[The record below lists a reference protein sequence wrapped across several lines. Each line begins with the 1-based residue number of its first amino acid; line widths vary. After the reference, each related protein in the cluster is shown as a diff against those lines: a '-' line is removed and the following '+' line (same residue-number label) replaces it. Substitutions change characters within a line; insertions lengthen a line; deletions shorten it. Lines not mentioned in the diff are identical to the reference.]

1 MDKNTNRPHKGM
13 LQDNNPVDQPKESYR
28 YALNAVNETN
38 DGNRTL
44 LSNEKSNELC
54 WSLPVGYLPIGQVYT
69 VNNEVVIFS
78 TDGID
83 SEIGIVRDCIYESIV
98 SSSCFNFTVQYQIDA
113 IYRLRNGCER
123 VIYFTD
129 GYNPVRQINLD
140 KLNFYYTDAYRAWL
154 ENPIGPWVGEKY
166 NCDLFA
172 IIPPYEIPCFSN
184 VEIVNGGNL
193 LSGSYN
199 FAIQYLDEDL
209 NPTPWVTTSRPVN
222 IYKSNINSAYGTI
235 EGSSNIETD
244 AVGGSE
250 TPTNKGIKITMTN
263 LDQRYFY
270 YRIAAIQATSFNGLV
285 TRITASNELPISQ
298 DTFVYYGDTGDF
310 TEITSSEIAV
320 GRLDLEY
327 ADHIEQLE
335 NRLILANTEGK
346 QVNFCGF
353 QKYASKIASRYIV
366 KNVQDNNALADGN
379 PKNPLTP
386 FEYMG
391 FMGGEVYA
399 MGIVYIFK
407 DGFESPAY
415 HIPGPPKNQ
424 RWDWVTNQCV
434 DIVTTYGV
442 PADNDIIDP
451 WNYDIEHI
459 VPDTTLAVAAYNA
472 NPFVERWRVYETA
485 IAVDPGV
492 EGHMAYWECPN
503 SIYEKKDSCVDGDYW
518 GDDFC
523 GNALEGEKIRHHR
536 FPSRTLEPHVDNDGG
551 VETFYSIKVKIK
563 ILTSW
568 PTPGSPLNLI
578 TDYDVDAVPQTP
590 VTSVVNDTDFDPTTL
605 EYTFT
610 VITVSVDDPNLITNI
625 DCTIDPTSL
634 CNLPDFEV
642 TYTVEFAYQN
652 EFNNSTLNMLG
663 VQFDN
668 VEYPHPDIVG
678 HYFVRAE
685 RDEFNRTIL
694 DSGIGRSLRQ
704 KPTDSFFYIGFAYF
718 TKRNSNSKFHYF
730 FTPKFMYQKQN
741 LRPQYVKQELEFI
754 NTQINLGY
762 LFEDGPGSFVQDT
775 DTVIEYRTQ
784 FYNGTNAANSGTNHT
799 PKKFMTLYGAS
810 FDDDFAA
817 GFAPNARVYNT
828 SLVNNIQV
836 GELNINY
843 RLPRNGDDINYI
855 TYRIE
860 RDVHCNLEGIK
871 YYKMHNCVISGDSST
886 VNQPRIFAGDVY
898 ITQFKLANTLF
909 REFYKGIING
919 ILAGVAIVVLGV
931 VTVLSAGLLGP
942 ITLPLIIGVVALTAI
957 GITATAIG
965 TMVDAY
971 QNSELDELAKDPD
984 LDALFF
990 AGDATTFYANE
1001 YLMGIY
1007 VESEV
1012 NTALR
1017 QTTNNECGTYFKN
1030 DVWTARYFRSKI
1042 MAFDPDAQKWVPRVA
1057 PCPEPYHYNVDFSRM
1072 AKEKIY
1078 FSLPRSYDCCSECLQ
1093 SFPTRV
1099 YYSEQSFSE
1108 ENGDNYRVILS
1119 NNYRDIEAEHG
1130 SITDLVRKNN
1140 SLFIL
1145 TEECLWYL
1153 PQNVQQSV
1161 VSDIV
1166 TFLGTGSYFSI
1177 PPRKVVDSDMG
1188 SAGTRHKWSVV
1199 KTPIGIV
1206 YVSEIEKAIYITAGE
1221 GLQKISNQGM
1231 YNWFFENVESYLG
1244 NQFLQLTGQEFPYL
1258 NNPNNPNGVGIH
1270 SVYDPRHQ
1278 RILITKRD
1286 YKLVA
1291 PYSGSITIVTDPLFT
1306 GYVEGKIYYVK
1317 FLELFVVGNAIGGA
1331 TPILFTNEEY
1341 FENKSFTISFSLL
1354 SNTWVS
1360 FHSYL
1365 PLFYYSDQHNFYSSV
1380 GVTKLYKH
1388 NIIGNHQK
1396 FYDKNYPYILETV
1409 SVSNPLTTRL
1419 WEDITLETYA
1429 RTWDATNKDYYDVRW
1444 KTFNYVT
1451 LYNSRQTTG
1460 ELEMIVKDTQ
1470 ADPED
1475 YYEQQTTNSNTSI
1488 VVDRKERDWHVND
1501 FRDMRIDYTIPMFTK
1516 DWTALA
1522 PEYPIDK
1529 VINPT
1534 AIDIDKDWYDQESFR
1549 DKYLIIRL
1557 RFANFE
1563 EVELTT
1569 NFVIETEQQS
1579 FR

>member
-54 WSLPVGYLPIGQVYT
+54 WSLPNGYLPIGQVYT

-172 IIPPYEIPCFSN
+172 LIPPYEIPCFSEAQ
-184 VEIVNGGNL
+184 VINGGRL

-199 FAIQYLDEDL
+199 FAIQYLDSDF
-209 NPTPWVTTSRPVN
+209 NPTPWVTVSRPIN
-222 IYKSNINSAYGTI
+222 IYTDSFNLGYLFID
-235 EGSSNIETD
+235 GSSNIEND
-244 AVGGSE
+244 PLGGTANPS
-250 TPTNKGIKITMTN
+250 NKAIQLTLTN
-263 LDQRYFY
+263 LDESYTY

-285 TRITASNELPISQ
+285 TSVIASDTIPISQ
-298 DTFVYYGDTGDF
+298 TTFIFDGNPSSY
-310 TEITSSEIAV
+310 TEISVNDIYPSRIN
-320 GRLDLEY
+320 LEY
-327 ADHIEQLE
+327 AQHIEQLE
-335 NRLILANTEGK
+335 NRLILANTKGK
-346 QVNFCGF
+346 EVNFCGF
-353 QKYASKIASRYIV
+353 QKYASKIASHYIV
-366 KNVQDNNALADGN
+366 KSVEDTSVTAEGN
-379 PKNPLTP
+379 PKNPLSP
-386 FEYMG
+386 FEFVG

-399 MGIVYIFK
+399 FGIVYVFK
-407 DGFESPAY
+407 DGFESPTY
-415 HIPGPPKNQ
+415 HIPGPPVNK
-424 RWDWVTNQCV
+424 RWDWNTNTCKDVVT
-434 DIVTTYGV
+434 DYSV
-442 PADNDIIDP
+442 PADNAPIFP
-451 WNYDIEHI
+451 WNQDIEHI
-459 VPDTTLAVAAYNA
+459 VPATLAGLYNTGGIL
-472 NPFVERWRVYETA
+472 PIQRWRVNETA
-485 IAVDPGV
+485 IATSLGV
-492 EGHMAYWECPN
+492 EGQMAFWEC
-503 SIYEKKDSCVDGDYW
+503 STSMYDKRESCVDGDYW

-523 GNALEGEKIRHHR
+523 GDPLEGTKVRHHR
-536 FPSRTLEPHVDNDGG
+536 FPSRTLEPHVNNDGG
-551 VETFYSIKVKIK
+551 INTFYNIVAKVKLI
-563 ILTSW
+563 SGVW
-568 PTPGSPLNLI
+568 PNPGFPVDLY
-578 TDYDVDAVPQTP
+578 TDYDYNTVPQAT
-590 VTSVVNDTDFDPTTL
+590 VINAINESDLDSTTL
-605 EYTFT
+605 EYTFIVAT
-610 VITVSVDDPNLITNI
+610 ESADAPMLITNI
-625 DCTIDPTSL
+625 VCNLDPLSL
-634 CNLPDFEV
+634 CVLYPTDFEV

-652 EFNNSTLNMLG
+652 SYNNSSLKLLG
-663 VQFDN
+663 IQFDN

-685 RDEFNRTIL
+685 RDDFNRTIL
-694 DSGIGRSLRQ
+694 DSAIGNKMRESIPGDL
-704 KPTDSFFYIGFAYF
+704 KLDYITFSYF
-718 TKRNSNSKFHYF
+718 TRGNTNASFHNYF
-730 FTPKFMYQKQN
+730 FAPKFMYQRQD
-741 LRPQYVKQELEFI
+741 LSPQYIKSEL
-754 NTQINLGY
+754 
-762 LFEDGPGSFVQDT
+762 LFDYNSRTLSGLREDAPGNWVVDVDTLIECRVQN
-775 DTVIEYRTQ
+775 Y
-784 FYNGTNAANSGTNHT
+784 SGTISAGCGLNHA
-799 PKKFMTLYGAS
+799 PEKFMTLNGAA
-810 FDDDFAA
+810 FDDNFT
-817 GFAPNARVYNT
+817 GGRRLYNN

-836 GELNINY
+836 GKLFR
-843 RLPRNGDDINYI
+843 RLPIDPSTSRDLPYV
-855 TYRIE
+855 TFRVE
-860 RDVHCNLEGIK
+860 RDVHCNLDGIK
-871 YYKMHNCVISGDSST
+871 YYKMHNCMIENEGT
-886 VNQPRIFAGDVY
+886 PRLFAGDVY
-898 ITQFKLANTLF
+898 ITQLKLSNTLF
-909 REFYKGIING
+909 REFFDGPEDAVRNA
-919 ILAGVAIVVLGV
+919 LALFAVALSAVLTIVTFGLATPLLVGAIVLF
-931 VTVLSAGLLGP
+931 
-942 ITLPLIIGVVALTAI
+942 AI
-957 GITATAIG
+957 GITATAISALVEAMKE
-965 TMVDAY
+965 TDLDETVTD
-971 QNSELDELAKDPD
+971 NELDG
-984 LDALFF
+984 LFF
-990 AGDATTFYANE
+990 IGASFVAYANE
-1001 YLMGIY
+1001 YIRGVY
-1007 VESEV
+1007 VESEI
-1012 NTALR
+1012 NTGLR
-1017 QTTNNECGTYFKN
+1017 QENNNECGTYYREN
-1030 DVWTARYFRSKI
+1030 RPITEHYRDKI
-1042 MAFDPDAQKWVPRVA
+1042 MFFNYDEERWVVKAA
-1057 PCPEPYHYNVDFSRM
+1057 PCPEPYYYNIDFSRM
-1072 AKEKIY
+1072 TKEKIY
-1078 FSLPRSYDCCSECLQ
+1078 FPLLRSYDCCSECLE

-1108 ENGDNYRVILS
+1108 ENGDNFRVILS

-1206 YVSEIEKAIYITAGE
+1206 YISEIEKAVYITAGE

-1258 NNPNNPNGVGIH
+1258 NNPNNPNAVGIH

-1286 YKLVA
+1286 YKLLP
-1291 PYSGSITIVTDPLFT
+1291 PYSDSITIVTDPLFT
-1306 GYVEGKIYYVK
+1306 GYVEDQIYYIE
-1317 FLELFVVGNAIGGA
+1317 FLELFAVGNDGGGA

-1365 PLFYYSDQHNFYSSV
+1365 PLFYYSDQHNFYSSI
-1380 GVTKLYKH
+1380 GTTNLYKH

-1396 FYDKNYPYILETV
+1396 FYGTDYPYILETV

-1488 VVDRKERDWHVND
+1488 VVDRKERDWHIND

-1529 VINPT
+1529 VINPA

>member
-44 LSNEKSNELC
+44 LNNEKSNELC
-54 WSLPVGYLPIGQVYT
+54 WSLPAGYLPIGQVYT
-69 VNNEVVIFS
+69 IDNEVVIFS

-83 SEIGIVRDCIYESIV
+83 SEIGIVRNCIYESII
-98 SSSCFNFTVQYQIDA
+98 SSQCFNFTVQYQIDA

-140 KLNFYYTDAYRAWL
+140 KLNYYYTDAYKAWL
-154 ENPIGPWVGEKY
+154 ENPVGPWVGEKY

-172 IIPPYEIPCFSN
+172 IIPPYQIPCFS
-184 VEIVNGGNL
+184 EAQIINGGKL

-199 FAIQYLDEDL
+199 FAIQYLDSDF
-209 NPTPWVTTSRPVN
+209 NPTPWVTVSRPIN
-222 IYKSNINSAYGTI
+222 IYTDSFNLSYLNID
-235 EGSSNIETD
+235 GSSNIESD
-244 AVGGSE
+244 GLGGTANFS
-250 TPTNKGIKITMTN
+250 NKAIQLTLTN
-263 LDQRYFY
+263 LDESYTY

-285 TRITASNELPISQ
+285 TSVISSDDIPISQ
-298 DTFVYYGDTGDF
+298 TTFIFDGNPSSY
-310 TEITSSEIAV
+310 TEISINDIYPS
-320 GRLDLEY
+320 RLNLEY
-327 ADHIEQLE
+327 AQHIEQLE
-335 NRLILANTEGK
+335 NRLILANTKGK
-346 QVNFCGF
+346 QVNFCEF
-353 QKYASKIASRYIV
+353 QKYASKIASHYIIKDV
-366 KNVQDNNALADGN
+366 EDTNVRAEGN
-379 PKNPLTP
+379 PKNPLSP
-386 FEYMG
+386 FECVG

-399 MGIVYIFK
+399 FGIVYVFK

-415 HIPGPPKNQ
+415 HIPGPPVNK
-424 RWDWVTNQCV
+424 RWDWNTNTCKDVVTDYSKLPDDYEITTWNQ
-434 DIVTTYGV
+434 DIQ
-442 PADNDIIDP
+442 
-451 WNYDIEHI
+451 HI
-459 VPDTTLAVAAYNA
+459 VPQTLASDYNA
-472 NPFVERWRVYETA
+472 GLILPYVQRWRVNETA
-485 IAVDPGV
+485 IATSSGI
-492 EGHMAYWECPN
+492 EGQMAFWECST
-503 SIYEKKDSCVDGDYW
+503 SIYDKRESCVDGDYW
-518 GDDFC
+518 GVDFC
-523 GNALEGEKIRHHR
+523 GDALEGTKIRHHR
-536 FPSRTLEPHVDNDGG
+536 FPSRTLEPHVNNDGG
-551 VETFYSIKVKIK
+551 INTYYNIVAKVKLI
-563 ILTSW
+563 SGVW
-568 PTPGSPLNLI
+568 PDPGNPVDLY
-578 TDYDVDAVPQTP
+578 TDYDYNTIPKPTVV
-590 VTSVVNDTDFDPTTL
+590 SVINESDLDPTTL

-610 VITVSVDDPNLITNI
+610 VATELANAPMLITNI
-625 DCTIDPTSL
+625 VCNLDPLSL
-634 CNLPDFEV
+634 CSLYPTDFEV
-642 TYTVEFAYQN
+642 TYTVEFAYQTSY
-652 EFNNSTLNMLG
+652 NNSSLKLLG

-668 VEYPHPDIVG
+668 IEYPHPDIVG

-694 DSGIGRSLRQ
+694 DSAIGNKMREVNT
-704 KPTDSFFYIGFAYF
+704 KSFNYITFSYF
-718 TKRNSNSKFHYF
+718 TQRNTNGSYHNYF
-730 FTPKFMYQKQN
+730 FAPKFMYQRQD
-741 LRPQYVKQELEFI
+741 LSPQYIKSELLFDA
-754 NTQINLGY
+754 NSVNLGDI
-762 LFEDGPGSFVQDT
+762 LEDAVGNWVVDV
-775 DTVIEYRTQ
+775 DTVIEYRIQ
-784 FYNGTNAANSGTNHT
+784 NYSGTSNVGCGLNHT
-799 PKKFMTLYGAS
+799 PEAFMTLNGAS
-810 FDDDFAA
+810 YDDNFT
-817 GFAPNARVYNT
+817 GGRRVYNN

-836 GELNINY
+836 GRLARQLPINPTAQ
-843 RLPRNGDDINYI
+843 RDLPYV
-855 TYRIE
+855 TYRVE
-860 RDVHCNLEGIK
+860 RDVHCNLDGIK
-871 YYKMHNCVISGDSST
+871 YYKMHNCMIETETS
-886 VNQPRIFAGDVY
+886 PRLFAGDVY
-898 ITQFKLANTLF
+898 ITQLKLSNTLF
-909 REFYKGIING
+909 REFFDGPEDLIVNALG
-919 ILAGVAIVVLGV
+919 LFAIAVSAVLTIVTFGAATPLLIGAVVLY
-931 VTVLSAGLLGP
+931 S
-942 ITLPLIIGVVALTAI
+942 IGITAI
-957 GITATAIG
+957 GITALVQAMKESDLDQT
-965 TMVDAY
+965 VSDP
-971 QNSELDELAKDPD
+971 ELDGINTYPQSFIA
-984 LDALFF
+984 
-990 AGDATTFYANE
+990 YANE
-1001 YLMGIY
+1001 YIRGVY
-1007 VESEV
+1007 VESEI

-1017 QTTNNECGTYFKN
+1017 QENNNECGTYYKEN
-1030 DVWTARYFRSKI
+1030 RPIVQHYRDKI
-1042 MAFDPDAQKWVPRVA
+1042 MFFNYDEQKWVPKAA

-1078 FSLPRSYDCCSECLQ
+1078 FPLLRSYDCCSECLE

-1108 ENGDNYRVILS
+1108 ENGDNFRVILS

-1140 SLFIL
+1140 NLFIL
-1145 TEECLWYL
+1145 TEECLWHL
-1153 PQNVQQSV
+1153 PQNVQQAV

-1206 YVSEIEKAIYITAGE
+1206 YVSEIEKAVYITAGE

-1244 NQFLQLTGQEFPYL
+1244 NQFLQLTSQQFPYL

-1286 YKLVA
+1286 YKLLP
-1291 PYSGSITIVTDPLFT
+1291 PYSDSITIVTDPLFT
-1306 GYVEGKIYYVK
+1306 GYVENQIYYIE
-1317 FLELFVVGNAIGGA
+1317 FLQLFAVGNDGGGA
-1331 TPILFTNEEY
+1331 TPIFFTNEEY

-1365 PLFYYSDQHNFYSSV
+1365 PLFYYSDQHNFYSSI
-1380 GVTKLYKH
+1380 GTTDLYKH

-1396 FYDKNYPYILETV
+1396 FYGVDYPYIIETV
-1409 SVSNPLTTRL
+1409 SVSNPLITRL

-1444 KTFNYVT
+1444 KTFNYIT

-1488 VVDRKERDWHVND
+1488 VIDRKERDWHIND
-1501 FRDMRIDYTIPMFTK
+1501 FRDIRIDYTTPMFTK
-1516 DWTALA
+1516 DWTAISTI
-1522 PEYPIDK
+1522 YPIDK

-1534 AIDIDKDWYDQESFR
+1534 SIDIDKDWFNQESFR

-1557 RFANFE
+1557 RFINFE
-1563 EVELTT
+1563 QVELTT

>member
-1 MDKNTNRPHKGM
+1 
-13 LQDNNPVDQPKESYR
+13 
-28 YALNAVNETN
+28 
-38 DGNRTL
+38 
-44 LSNEKSNELC
+44 
-54 WSLPVGYLPIGQVYT
+54 
-69 VNNEVVIFS
+69 
-78 TDGID
+78 
-83 SEIGIVRDCIYESIV
+83 
-98 SSSCFNFTVQYQIDA
+98 
-113 IYRLRNGCER
+113 
-123 VIYFTD
+123 
-129 GYNPVRQINLD
+129 
-140 KLNFYYTDAYRAWL
+140 
-154 ENPIGPWVGEKY
+154 
-166 NCDLFA
+166 
-172 IIPPYEIPCFSN
+172 
-184 VEIVNGGNL
+184 
-193 LSGSYN
+193 
-199 FAIQYLDEDL
+199 
-209 NPTPWVTTSRPVN
+209 
-222 IYKSNINSAYGTI
+222 
-235 EGSSNIETD
+235 
-244 AVGGSE
+244 
-250 TPTNKGIKITMTN
+250 
-263 LDQRYFY
+263 
-270 YRIAAIQATSFNGLV
+270 
-285 TRITASNELPISQ
+285 
-298 DTFVYYGDTGDF
+298 
-310 TEITSSEIAV
+310 
-320 GRLDLEY
+320 
-327 ADHIEQLE
+327 
-335 NRLILANTEGK
+335 
-346 QVNFCGF
+346 
-353 QKYASKIASRYIV
+353 
-366 KNVQDNNALADGN
+366 
-379 PKNPLTP
+379 
-386 FEYMG
+386 
-391 FMGGEVYA
+391 
-399 MGIVYIFK
+399 
-407 DGFESPAY
+407 
-415 HIPGPPKNQ
+415 
-424 RWDWVTNQCV
+424 
-434 DIVTTYGV
+434 
-442 PADNDIIDP
+442 
-451 WNYDIEHI
+451 
-459 VPDTTLAVAAYNA
+459 
-472 NPFVERWRVYETA
+472 
-485 IAVDPGV
+485 
-492 EGHMAYWECPN
+492 
-503 SIYEKKDSCVDGDYW
+503 
-518 GDDFC
+518 
-523 GNALEGEKIRHHR
+523 
-536 FPSRTLEPHVDNDGG
+536 
-551 VETFYSIKVKIK
+551 
-563 ILTSW
+563 
-568 PTPGSPLNLI
+568 
-578 TDYDVDAVPQTP
+578 
-590 VTSVVNDTDFDPTTL
+590 
-605 EYTFT
+605 
-610 VITVSVDDPNLITNI
+610 
-625 DCTIDPTSL
+625 
-634 CNLPDFEV
+634 
-642 TYTVEFAYQN
+642 
-652 EFNNSTLNMLG
+652 MLG

-694 DSGIGRSLRQ
+694 DSGIGGRMRQ
-704 KPTDSFFYIGFAYF
+704 KPTNSFFYIGFAYF
-718 TKRNSNSKFHYF
+718 TKNNSNGKFHYF

-784 FYNGTNAANSGTNHT
+784 FYNGTTPVNSGTNHAAI
-799 PKKFMTLYGAS
+799 KFMTLNGAN
-810 FDDDFAA
+810 FDDE
-817 GFAPNARVYNT
+817 FAPGARMYNT

-836 GELNINY
+836 GELNIGN
-843 RLPRNGDDINYI
+843 RLPRNNDDINYI
-855 TYRIE
+855 TYRVE

-871 YYKMHNCVISGDSST
+871 YYKMHNCIISGDSST

-909 REFYKGIING
+909 REFFKGVING
-919 ILAGVAIVVLGV
+919 ILAGIAIIVLGV

-942 ITLPLIIGVVALTAI
+942 ITLPLIIGVITLVGI

-971 QNSELDELAKDPD
+971 QNSELDELAKDSQ
-984 LDALFF
+984 LDNLFF

-1042 MAFDPDAQKWVPRVA
+1042 MAFDPDAQKWIPRVA

-1188 SAGTRHKWSVV
+1188 SAGTRHKWSVI

-1206 YVSEIEKAIYITAGE
+1206 YVSEIEKAVYITAGE

-1258 NNPNNPNGVGIH
+1258 NNPNNPNAVGIH

-1286 YKLVA
+1286 YKLLP
-1291 PYSGSITIVTDPLFT
+1291 PYSESITIVTDPLFT
-1306 GYVEGKIYYVK
+1306 GYVEGQIYYIE
-1317 FLELFVVGNAIGGA
+1317 FLELFAVGNDVGGA
-1331 TPILFTNEEY
+1331 TPIFFTNEEY

-1380 GVTKLYKH
+1380 GTTDLYKH

-1396 FYDKNYPYILETV
+1396 FYGVDYSYILETV

-1429 RTWDATNKDYYDVRW
+1429 RTWDAINKDYYDVRW

-1470 ADPED
+1470 ANPED

-1488 VVDRKERDWHVND
+1488 VVDRKERDWHIND

-1516 DWTALA
+1516 DWTALSS
-1522 PEYPIDK
+1522 EYPIDK
-1529 VINPT
+1529 VINPA
-1534 AIDIDKDWYDQESFR
+1534 AIDINKDWYDQESFR

-1563 EVELTT
+1563 EIELTT